1 MTWEGDVVDA
11 LAAND
16 VTTVAYLPDSAI
28 SSLLDRIE
36 DEDRFSTVRLS
47 REEEGIGV
55 LAGTWLGHGRG
66 ALICQSSGLATT
78 INGLASL
85 SVPAHLPLLALVTRR
100 GDLDEF
106 NAAQVPF
113 GYGLEEVLDAIRVRN
128 TSLEEPAE
136 AGRRVGMAV
145 RTAFSTREPYAVL
158 LESTLTGAKDEF

>member
-11 LAAND
+11 LAANG
-16 VTTVAYLPDSAI
+16 VTTVAYLPDTAV
-28 SSLLDRIE
+28 SSLLDRVE
-36 DEDRFSTVRLS
+36 SDDRFDTARLS
-47 REEEGIGV
+47 REEGGVGV
-55 LAGTWLGHGRG
+55 LSGTWLAGGRG
-66 ALICQSSGLATT
+66 ALVCQSSGLATT
-78 INGLASL
+78 INAFSSL
-85 SVPAHLPLLALVTRR
+85 SVPARIPLVALVTRR

-113 GYGLEEVLDAIRVRN
+113 GYGLEDVLDAIRVRN
-128 TSLEEPAE
+128 TSLEEPEE

>member
-1 MTWEGDVVDA
+1 MTWEGDVAEA

-16 VTTVAYLPDSAI
+16 VTTVAYLPDSAV
-28 SSLLDRIE
+28 SSFIERIE
-36 DEDRFSTVRLS
+36 DEERFDTVRLS

-66 ALICQSSGLATT
+66 ALVCQSSGLATT
-78 INGLASL
+78 INALASL
-85 SVPAHLPLLALVTRR
+85 SVPAHVPLLALVTRR

-113 GYGLEEVLDAIRVRN
+113 GYGLEDVLDAIGVRN
-128 TSLEEPAE
+128 TSLEDPAE
-136 AGRRVGMAV
+136 AGRRVGMAA
-145 RTAFSTREPYAVL
+145 RTAFSTRSPYAVL